1 VQDDRVHVLATAGH
15 VDHGKSTLV
24 RALTG
29 MEPDRW
35 AEERRRG
42 MTIDLGFA
50 WAALGSGET
59 VAFVDVPGHERF
71 VPNMLAGVGPV
82 PAVLVVVAADDGWSA
97 QSEEHLQAL
106 DALGVRHGLL
116 AVTRSDLA
124 DPAPA
129 LADARER
136 VARATLGEVEAV
148 AVSAQTGAGLDE
160 LRAALGRLVRRLPP
174 PTTDG
179 RVRLWVDRAFTIRG
193 SGTVVTGT
201 LGGGTLRAGDA
212 LELAPSGRAV
222 RVRGLQSLGRPAE
235 AVPAVARVAV
245 NLRGVDLDDV
255 HRGDALVTPGAW
267 VTSRLVD
274 VRLRGDDPADL
285 PRELV
290 LHVGSAA
297 VAATVRP
304 LGGDS
309 ARLTLGRSLPLQPG
323 DVALLRDPGARR
335 IAAGVTVLDPAPPA
349 LVRRGAARRRAE
361 ALAGAAAVDAAAEV
375 TRRGMVTRAE
385 LAALGVLPAEAPP
398 PAGAVAA
405 GGVLVADEVW
415 ARWRGALERA
425 VAVAQSQRPLDGGIP
440 EESVRRLLGLPDP
453 AVLDALV
460 SACSRLERAGGKVR
474 PAGWSGPEIPEAAR
488 RGLEALRARLQAE
501 PFAAA
506 EQAELEALGL
516 TPPLLT
522 ALTRA
527 GVLFRVAG
535 VFLLPDAEEEA
546 VRRLAAI
553 TQPFTVSQARQA
565 LGTSRRVALPLLEH
579 LDSQRRTRRLDPS
592 TRVVLR

>member
-1 VQDDRVHVLATAGH
+1 VHVLATAGH

-50 WAALGSGET
+50 WAEIGPGVL

-82 PAVLVVVAADDGWSA
+82 PAVLVVVAADGGWSA

-116 AVTRSDLA
+116 AVTRADLA
-124 DPAPA
+124 DPAPV
-129 LADARER
+129 LAAARER
-136 VARATLGEVEAV
+136 IGRSCLGAVEAV
-148 AVSAQTGAGLDE
+148 AVSAQTGAGLDD

-201 LGGGTLRAGDA
+201 LGAGTLTAGDA
-212 LELAPSGRAV
+212 LEIAPAGRPV
-222 RVRGLQSLGRPAE
+222 KVRGLQSLGRAAPT
-235 AVPAVARVAV
+235 VPAVARVAV

-255 HRGDALVTPGAW
+255 RRGDALVTPGSW
-267 VTSRLVD
+267 VTTRLVD
-274 VRLRGDDPADL
+274 VRLRGDEAAEL
-285 PRELV
+285 PRKLV
-290 LHVGSAA
+290 LHVGSAG
-297 VAATVRP
+297 VAAAVRP
-304 LGGDS
+304 LGGDTV
-309 ARLTLGRSLPLQPG
+309 RLTLARPLPLQPG

-349 LVRRGAARRRAE
+349 LVRRGAARQRAE
-361 ALAGAAAVDAAAEV
+361 ALRGAAAVDAAAEV
-375 TRRGMVTRAE
+375 TRRGVVTRAE
-385 LAALGVLPAEAPP
+385 LAALGVLAPESP
-398 PAGAVAA
+398 VPDGAVAA

-415 ARWRGALERA
+415 QRWRSALERA
-425 VAVAQSQRPLDGGIP
+425 VAAAQRERPLEGGVP
-440 EESVRRLLGLPDP
+440 EESVRRLLGLPDA

-460 SACSRLERAGGKVR
+460 ASCAGLERAGGRVR
-474 PAGWSGPEIPEAAR
+474 PAGWAGPDLPEAAR
-488 RGLEALRARLQAE
+488 RGLEALRARLEAE
-501 PFAAA
+501 PFAAP

-527 GVLFRVAG
+527 GLLFRVAG
-535 VFLLPDAEEEA
+535 VFLLPGAEDEA
-546 VRRLAAI
+546 VRRLGRI
-553 TQPFTVSQARQA
+553 DQPFTVSQARQA

-579 LDSQRRTRRLDPS
+579 LDSRRRTRRLDPS
-592 TRVVLR
+592 TRVVVR